1 MNLEFCVEFDGQ
13 LLAVNMYFGLNI
25 EVGKDVDGFV
35 FFFFNFLIFRVKILT
50 KNRIV
55 WFRLFVLD
63 WKGKSWVEV
72 KRLGDR
78 VLFLGDGCFICDM

>member
-35 FFFFNFLIFRVKILT
+35 FFFLIF
-50 KNRIV
+50 
-55 WFRLFVLD
+55 
-63 WKGKSWVEV
+63 
-72 KRLGDR
+72 
-78 VLFLGDGCFICDM
+78 LFLGLRSLRKIG